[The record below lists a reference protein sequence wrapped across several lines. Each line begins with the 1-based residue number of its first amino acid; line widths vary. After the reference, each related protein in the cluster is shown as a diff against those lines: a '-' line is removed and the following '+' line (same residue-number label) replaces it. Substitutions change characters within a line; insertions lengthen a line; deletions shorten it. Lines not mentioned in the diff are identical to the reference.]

1 MRRKSK
7 YKYLIVILLI
17 MFISIGFAY
26 LTSNLDIVGLGHL
39 KRTVWKIYFDNVNI
53 LEGGNLTST
62 PPTTSNHNTTSVTYS
77 VTMDK
82 PGDVYKF
89 NIDIVNNG
97 TVDAMVGIIDENTI
111 LTSDQSKYASYSIKY
126 LDGREIQEKNFLGKH
141 SKETLQVIIKYKK
154 DLTAEDLIDA
164 DQTLN
169 FKLSL
174 TYTQAKNA
182 DSRTGEPAII
192 TDLSGNGNDGIM
204 YGGRVN
210 ADGTVYLDGV
220 DDFIDCGLAN
230 YDFGSEMTYV
240 IRMKTISL
248 NTKDALTAVFG
259 NWKNAGGGLYF
270 QNYSTGSKYGVQF
283 NDGTYKNYVPN
294 NNIVLGE
301 WTTLVGTV
309 DGTEIKLYKNGV
321 ALTGTSYYLENNIR
335 VSGNTITIGGIKAG
349 DGSYGEF
356 TNAIISD
363 ALIFDRTLTSEEI
376 STDYASTIN
385 PTNTSE
391 MLLRYKF
398 SSNGIVKD
406 LSGNGNDGIIH
417 GSPVI
422 NKDGSITFDGVDD
435 HVNCGLENYDFNDSV
450 SFIARVYL
458 NQIVNSQKCIFGNWE
473 AGGGGLLLINDAP
486 RFNLYKDGYVP
497 IVGTKNLIANRW
509 YIIVGTYDGE
519 KMKYYIDGKEIL
531 LSNNQ
536 YSLPL
541 TGNIKKSPMPILLAG
556 NPNTSST
563 SEYNFV
569 DQANITVSDALIF
582 DRAVTKEEVENDYAK
597 TISPSNRQNLLL
609 YYHFG

>member
-53 LEGGNLTST
+53 LEGENLTST

-97 TVDAMVGIIDENTI
+97 TVDAMVSIIDENTI

-126 LDGREIQEKNFLGKH
+126 LDGREIEKKNFLGKH
-141 SKETLQVIIKYKK
+141 SKETLQVIIKYNKNISV
-154 DLTAEDLIDA
+154 EDLIDA

-182 DSRTGEPAII
+182 DSRTGESTVI

-259 NWKNAGGGLYF
+259 NWKNLHF
-270 QNYSTGSKYGVQF
+270 
-283 NDGTYKNYVPN
+283 
-294 NNIVLGE
+294 VLQQ
-301 WTTLVGTV
+301 
-309 DGTEIKLYKNGV
+309 
-321 ALTGTSYYLENNIR
+321 
-335 VSGNTITIGGIKAG
+335 
-349 DGSYGEF
+349 
-356 TNAIISD
+356 IS
-363 ALIFDRTLTSEEI
+363 
-376 STDYASTIN
+376 
-385 PTNTSE
+385 
-391 MLLRYKF
+391 
-398 SSNGIVKD
+398 
-406 LSGNGNDGIIH
+406 
-417 GSPVI
+417 
-422 NKDGSITFDGVDD
+422 
-435 HVNCGLENYDFNDSV
+435 
-450 SFIARVYL
+450 
-458 NQIVNSQKCIFGNWE
+458 
-473 AGGGGLLLINDAP
+473 
-486 RFNLYKDGYVP
+486 
-497 IVGTKNLIANRW
+497 
-509 YIIVGTYDGE
+509 
-519 KMKYYIDGKEIL
+519 
-531 LSNNQ
+531 
-536 YSLPL
+536 
-541 TGNIKKSPMPILLAG
+541 
-556 NPNTSST
+556 
-563 SEYNFV
+563 
-569 DQANITVSDALIF
+569 
-582 DRAVTKEEVENDYAK
+582 
-597 TISPSNRQNLLL
+597 
-609 YYHFG
+609 